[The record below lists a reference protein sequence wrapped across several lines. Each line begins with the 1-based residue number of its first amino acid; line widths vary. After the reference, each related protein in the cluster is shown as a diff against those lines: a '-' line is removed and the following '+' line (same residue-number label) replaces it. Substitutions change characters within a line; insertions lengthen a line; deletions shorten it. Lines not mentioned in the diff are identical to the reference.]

1 MPTFTM
7 TAGNDTITAT
17 DSSEV
22 LGANGVGGGTDIIY
36 GGGGDDRF
44 YILQGTEH
52 VTYYGEEGDDELGLL
67 GYIADGTFD
76 GGDGFD
82 VVTVEEETAS
92 LGTMSFVNV
101 ERITAYTFIASISQL
116 MSVSS
121 IRPYLRDDYDIRLVG
136 EGGNL
141 DLTLP
146 RIETNRVV
154 LLDASALSSGLVT
167 TGGTSNDV
175 FVGSAYADVLS
186 GNRGD
191 DEIKGGDGG
200 DTLNGDAGNDSLHGE
215 AGDDTLNGG
224 EGNDTFYGGS
234 GTDVL
239 NGGSGDDK
247 FVMDETSSGTVDGGD
262 GWDVVSGNALGSV
275 TYTNVE
281 ELVSWSGSISIRFA
295 DLALFSQVSVDH
307 IWLIG
312 AGGALDL
319 AGKSYFMDGT
329 KLESAITVTA
339 GPEGGWIVGTEFADT
354 FNGGAARDVF
364 TGGDGNDTI
373 NGGAG
378 DDILI
383 GHSGDAYG
391 IEFDHGTDVLNGQD
405 GNDHIEGRGRDVMN
419 GGAGDDVLAASDDA
433 KLALTVDGG
442 TGTDWFW
449 FNGDLGTSTFIN
461 VEFLQSYRLTASLE
475 QLKAFSTIY
484 RLENLTLS
492 GAGGTLDLSGKLKL
506 TSGISLNGSALTS
519 AVTLAAEDSDDWLV
533 GSRYSDTLRGRGG
546 ADQID
551 GGAGTDVAVYSGK
564 RADYTVAK
572 LPGGFVTITDNRPGA
587 NDGQDTLL
595 GVEMARFSDGT
606 LDLRNLAPTSL
617 ALSRSTVAED
627 RKVGTT
633 IGTLSAVDP
642 EGGAITYSLSSNPG
656 GIFKIVGNTLQLA
669 KAIDY
674 ETAKSHAITIVATD
688 VGGNSISKSVSIG
701 VINVVDEAPTSLA
714 LSKTTVLES
723 SKVGTTIGTLSA
735 IDPEGG
741 AITYS
746 LSSNPGGLF
755 KIVGNVLQLAKAVDY
770 ETAKS
775 HAITIVAIDAG
786 GKSTSKN
793 VSIGVTNVNEA
804 PTSLALSK
812 TTVLESSKVG
822 TTIGTLSAID
832 PEGGAIT
839 YSLSSN
845 PGGLF
850 KIVGNVLQLAKAV
863 DYETAKS
870 HAITIVAIDAGGKST
885 SKNVSIGVTNVNEA
899 PTSIALSKA
908 SVTEN
913 SKIETIVGTLS
924 ATDPEGKAMS
934 YTLTDNAG
942 GLFKIVGNKLVTAK
956 AVDFEKVQ
964 TDTVTVQA
972 FDGVNK
978 GTRTFTISVMD
989 QVEAI
994 IGTAKAETLKGGIGA
1009 DFINAGRGDDRLIG
1023 GVGADKLYGGSG
1035 ADTFS
1040 FLALKDSTR
1049 SPTGRDVIYDFDGKA
1064 GDRIDLSRIDAKLAA
1079 TANDAFSFIG
1089 TDAFSKKAGELRYDK
1104 TSSDTYLY
1112 GDVNGDGKADFSIH
1126 FDDPLVLSKGYFI
1139 L

>member
-1 MPTFTM
+1 MPSFTM
-7 TAGNDTITAT
+7 TAGNDRITAT
-17 DSSEV
+17 DSGEV
-22 LGANGVGGGTDIIY
+22 LGANGVGGGKDIIY

-52 VTYYGEEGDDELGLL
+52 VTYYGEEGDDELNLL

-121 IRPYLRDDYDIRLVG
+121 IRPYLRDDYDIHLVG

-175 FVGSAYADVLS
+175 FFGSAYVDVLS

-200 DTLNGDAGNDSLHGE
+200 DTLNGDAGNDTLDGE

-224 EGNDTFYGGS
+224 DGNDTFYGGS

-247 FVMDETSSGTVDGGD
+247 FVVDETSSGTVDGGD
-262 GWDVVSGNALGSV
+262 GWDVVSGNALGNV

-281 ELVSWSGSISIRFA
+281 QLVSWSGEVSIRFA
-295 DLALFSQVSVDH
+295 DLALFSQISVDH

-329 KLESAITVTA
+329 KLEGAITVTA
-339 GPEGGWIVGTEFADT
+339 GPEGGWILGTKFADT

-364 TGGDGNDTI
+364 TGGDGDDTI

-383 GHSGDAYG
+383 GHSDDAYG

-433 KLALTVDGG
+433 KIALTVDGG

-461 VEFLQSYRLTASLE
+461 VEFLQTNVITASLA

-484 RLENLTLS
+484 GLGNATLS
-492 GAGGTLDLSGKLKL
+492 GAGGTLDLSGKLENS
-506 TSGISLNGSALTS
+506 SGIRLDGSALTS
-519 AVTLAAEDSDDWLV
+519 AVTLAAEDGDDLLI
-533 GSRYSDTLRGRGG
+533 GSRYNDTLHGREGV
-546 ADQID
+546 DVID
-551 GGAGTDVAVYSGK
+551 GGAGTDIAVYSGK
-564 RADYTVAK
+564 SADYTVAR
-572 LPGGFVTITDNRPGA
+572 LPGGFVTITDNRPGG

-595 GVEMARFSDGT
+595 RVETARFSDGT

-656 GIFKIVGNTLQLA
+656 GIFKIVGNALQLA
-669 KAIDY
+669 KAVDY
-674 ETAKSHAITIVATD
+674 ETAKSHTITIVATD
-688 VGGNSISKSVSIG
+688 ASGKSISKSVSIG
-701 VINVVDEAPTSLA
+701 VTNVVDEAPTSLA

-735 IDPEGG
+735 IDPEGK
-741 AITYS
+741 AMTYS

-755 KIVGNVLQLAKAVDY
+755 KVVGNVLQLAKAVDY

-775 HAITIVAIDAG
+775 HAITIVATDAG
-786 GKSTSKN
+786 GKSVSKT

-812 TTVLESSKVG
+812 
-822 TTIGTLSAID
+822 
-832 PEGGAIT
+832 
-839 YSLSSN
+839 
-845 PGGLF
+845 
-850 KIVGNVLQLAKAV
+850 
-863 DYETAKS
+863 
-870 HAITIVAIDAGGKST
+870 
-885 SKNVSIGVTNVNEA
+885 
-899 PTSIALSKA
+899 A

-913 SKIETIVGTLS
+913 SKTETIVGTLS
-924 ATDPEGKAMS
+924 ATDPEGKAIS

-978 GTRTFTISVMD
+978 VTRTFTISVMD

-994 IGTAKAETLKGGIGA
+994 IGTTKAETLKGGIGA
-1009 DFINAGRGDDRLIG
+1009 DLINAGRGNDKLIG

-1040 FLALKDSTR
+1040 FLSLKDSTR
-1049 SPTGRDVIYDFDGKA
+1049 SSTGRDVIYDFDGKA
-1064 GDRIDLSRIDAKLAA
+1064 GDRIDLSRIDAKLAT

-1104 TSSDTYLY
+1104 TSSDAYLF

-1126 FDDPLVLSKGYFI
+1126 FDDPLTFSKSYFI